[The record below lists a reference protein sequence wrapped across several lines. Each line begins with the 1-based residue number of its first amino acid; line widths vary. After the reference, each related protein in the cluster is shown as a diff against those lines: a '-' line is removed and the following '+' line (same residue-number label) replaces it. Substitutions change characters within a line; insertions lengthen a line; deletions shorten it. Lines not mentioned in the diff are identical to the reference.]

1 MNEYS
6 PYLSVLLHITFKFS
20 FTTLL
25 SRSLKILLFWSNQY
39 PQSLIC
45 RCFSSPFAYFSYTS
59 IGGMNDSSNSVPVV
73 RFMRNNL

>member
-1 MNEYS
+1 MNTRLICLFY
-6 PYLSVLLHITFKFS
+6 YIFYFKFS

-25 SRSLKILLFWSNQY
+25 SRSLKILLFLVKSISTVPNLSVFQFTIR
-39 PQSLIC
+39 LL
-45 RCFSSPFAYFSYTS
+45 SYTS

>member
-1 MNEYS
+1 MNTRLNFVCFTTYFTLNFPLQLYS
-6 PYLSVLLHITFKFS
+6 PDLSKYFS
-20 FTTLL
+20 
-25 SRSLKILLFWSNQY
+25 FWSNQY